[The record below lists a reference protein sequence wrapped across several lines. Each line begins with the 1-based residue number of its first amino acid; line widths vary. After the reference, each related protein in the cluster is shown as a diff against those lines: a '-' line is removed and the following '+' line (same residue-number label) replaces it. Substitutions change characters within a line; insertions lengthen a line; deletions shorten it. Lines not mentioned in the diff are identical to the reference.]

1 MDNSAH
7 QKYSHIDVHPVSGA
21 LGAEIK
27 GVDISIPLEAEVVSE
42 IRDALLKHLVIFFQN
57 QVITPR
63 QQLNFAEQFGI
74 PMEYPQLKGL
84 PDCPLVTEV
93 IKLEH
98 ETLNFGGVW
107 HSDTTYLQQPPM
119 ASLLYAIEIPPYG
132 GDTLFSN
139 QYMAYETLSD
149 GLKKTLSELVAVNT
163 SSKPEVSMTR
173 EDRMREAGM
182 ELNIL
187 SASHPAVRTHPETGN
202 KALFVNK
209 AHTTHFKDWTESESK
224 SLLEFLFQHQVRT
237 EFTCRFRWE
246 KNSLAFWDNRCVQHH
261 PVNDYQGFRRIMHRV
276 TIAGDKPY

>member
-1 MDNSAH
+1 MDNSVH

-21 LGAEIK
+21 LGAEIT
-27 GVDISIPLEAEVVSE
+27 GVDISLPLDTEVVSE
-42 IRDALLKHLVIFFQN
+42 IRKALLNHLVIFFQN
-57 QVITPR
+57 QVITPQ
-63 QQLNFAEQFGI
+63 QQLNFAEQFGLPI
-74 PMEYPQLKGL
+74 EYPQLKGL
-84 PDCPLVTEV
+84 PECPLVTEV

-119 ASLLYAIEIPPYG
+119 ASMLYAIEIPPYG

-187 SASHPAVRTHPETGN
+187 SASHPAVRTHPETGS
-202 KALFVNK
+202 KALYVNK
-209 AHTTHFKDWTESESK
+209 AHTTHFKDWTELESK
-224 SLLEFLFQHQVRT
+224 SLLEFLFHHQVRT
-237 EFTCRFRWE
+237 EFTCRFSWE
-246 KNSLAFWDNRCVQHH
+246 KNSLAFWDNRCVQHN
-261 PVNDYQGFRRIMHRV
+261 PENDYQGFRRIMHRV
-276 TIAGDKPY
+276 TIAGGKPY

>member
-1 MDNSAH
+1 MDNSVH

-21 LGAEIK
+21 LGAEIT
-27 GVDISIPLEAEVVSE
+27 GVDISLPLDAEVVSE
-42 IRDALLKHLVIFFQN
+42 IRKALLNHLVIFFQN
-57 QVITPR
+57 QVITPQ
-63 QQLNFAEQFGI
+63 QQLNFAVQFGLPI
-74 PMEYPQLKGL
+74 EYPQLKGL
-84 PDCPLVTEV
+84 PECPLVTEV

-98 ETLNFGGVW
+98 ETMNFGGVW

-119 ASLLYAIEIPPYG
+119 ASMLYAIEIPPYG

-187 SASHPAVRTHPETGN
+187 SASHPAVRTHPETGS
-202 KALFVNK
+202 KALYVNK
-209 AHTTHFKDWTESESK
+209 AHTTHFKDWTELESK
-224 SLLEFLFQHQVRT
+224 SLLEFLFHHQVRT
-237 EFTCRFRWE
+237 EFTCRFSWE
-246 KNSLAFWDNRCVQHH
+246 KNSLAFWDNRCVQHN

-276 TIAGDKPY
+276 TIAGGKPY

>member
-1 MDNSAH
+1 MDNSVH
-7 QKYSHIDVHPVSGA
+7 QKYSHIDVNPVSGA
-21 LGAEIK
+21 LGAEIT
-27 GVDISIPLEAEVVSE
+27 GVDISLPLDAEVVSE
-42 IRDALLKHLVIFFQN
+42 IRKALLNHLVIFFQN
-57 QVITPR
+57 QVITPQ
-63 QQLNFAEQFGI
+63 QQLNFAEQFGV
-74 PMEYPQLKGL
+74 PMDYPQLKGL
-84 PDCPLVTEV
+84 PECPLVTEV

-119 ASLLYAIEIPPYG
+119 ASMLYAIEIPPYG

-163 SSKPEVSMTR
+163 SSKTEVSMTR
-173 EDRMREAGM
+173 EDRMREAGT

-187 SASHPAVRTHPETGN
+187 SASHPAVRTHPETGS
-202 KALFVNK
+202 KALYVNK
-209 AHTTHFKDWTESESK
+209 AHTTHFKDWTELESK
-224 SLLEFLFQHQVRT
+224 SLLEFLFHHQVRV
-237 EFTCRFRWE
+237 ELTCRFRWE
-246 KNSLAFWDNRCVQHH
+246 KNSLAFWDNRCVQHN

>member
-1 MDNSAH
+1 MKISPHKN
-7 QKYSHIDVHPVSGA
+7 YSHIDVKPVSGA

-27 GVDISIPLEAEVVSE
+27 GVDISIPLDAEVVSE
-42 IRDALLKHLVIFFQN
+42 IRNALLKHLVIFFQN
-57 QVITPR
+57 QVISPQ

-84 PDCPLVTEV
+84 PDYPLVTEV

-132 GDTLFSN
+132 GDTMFSN
-139 QYMAYETLSD
+139 QYMAYETLSE
-149 GLKKTLSELVAVNT
+149 GLKKTLSELVGVNT

-173 EDRMREAGM
+173 EDRMHEAGL

-187 SASHPAVRTHPETGN
+187 NAFHPAVRTHPETRG
-202 KALFVNK
+202 KSLFVNK

-246 KNSLAFWDNRCVQHH
+246 KNSLAFWDNRCVQHY

>member
-1 MDNSAH
+1 MDNSVH

-21 LGAEIK
+21 LGAEIT
-27 GVDISIPLEAEVVSE
+27 GVDISLPLDAEVVSE
-42 IRDALLKHLVIFFQN
+42 IRKALLNHLVIFFQN
-57 QVITPR
+57 QVITPQ
-63 QQLNFAEQFGI
+63 QQLNFAEQFGLPI
-74 PMEYPQLKGL
+74 EYPQLKGL
-84 PDCPLVTEV
+84 PECPLVTEV

-98 ETLNFGGVW
+98 ETMNFGGVW

-119 ASLLYAIEIPPYG
+119 ASMLYAIEIPPYG

-187 SASHPAVRTHPETGN
+187 SASHPAVRTHPETGS
-202 KALFVNK
+202 KALYVNK
-209 AHTTHFKDWTESESK
+209 AHTTHFKDWTELESK
-224 SLLEFLFQHQVRT
+224 SLLEFLFHHQVRT
-237 EFTCRFRWE
+237 EFTCRFSWE
-246 KNSLAFWDNRCVQHH
+246 KNSLAFWDNRCVQHN
-261 PVNDYQGFRRIMHRV
+261 PENDYQGFRRIMHRV

>member
-7 QKYSHIDVHPVSGA
+7 QKYSHINVHPVSGA

-139 QYMAYETLSD
+139 QYMAYKTLSD

-261 PVNDYQGFRRIMHRV
+261 PINDYQGFRRIMHRV

>member
-1 MDNSAH
+1 MNISA
-7 QKYSHIDVHPVSGA
+7 QQNYSHIDVKPVSGA

-27 GVDISIPLEAEVVSE
+27 CVDISIPLDAEVVSE
-42 IRDALLKHLVIFFQN
+42 IRNALLKHLVIFFQN
-57 QVITPR
+57 QVITPQ

-132 GDTLFSN
+132 GDTMFSN
-139 QYMAYETLSD
+139 QYMAYETLSE

-173 EDRMREAGM
+173 EDRMHETGM

-187 SASHPAVRTHPETGN
+187 SASHTAVRTHPETGN

>member
-1 MDNSAH
+1 MDNSVH

-21 LGAEIK
+21 LGAEIT
-27 GVDISIPLEAEVVSE
+27 GVDISLPLDAEVVSE
-42 IRDALLKHLVIFFQN
+42 IRKALLNHLVIFFQN
-57 QVITPR
+57 QVITPQ
-63 QQLNFAEQFGI
+63 QQLNFAEQFGL

-84 PDCPLVTEV
+84 PECPLVTEV

-119 ASLLYAIEIPPYG
+119 ASMLYAIEIPPYG

-187 SASHPAVRTHPETGN
+187 SASHPAVRTHPETGS
-202 KALFVNK
+202 KALYVNK
-209 AHTTHFKDWTESESK
+209 AHTTHFKDWTELESK
-224 SLLEFLFQHQVRT
+224 SLLEFLFHHQVRT
-237 EFTCRFRWE
+237 EFTCRFSWE
-246 KNSLAFWDNRCVQHH
+246 KNSLAFWDNRCVQHN
-261 PVNDYQGFRRIMHRV
+261 PVNDYQGFRRKMHRV

>member
-7 QKYSHIDVHPVSGA
+7 QKYSRIDVHPVSGA

-42 IRDALLKHLVIFFQN
+42 IRNALLKHLVIFFQN
-57 QVITPR
+57 QVITPQ

-84 PDCPLVTEV
+84 LDCPLVTEV

-119 ASLLYAIEIPPYG
+119 ASMLYAIEIPPYG

-163 SSKPEVSMTR
+163 SSKTEVSMTR

-187 SASHPAVRTHPETGN
+187 SASHPAVRTHPETGS
-202 KALFVNK
+202 KALYVNK
-209 AHTTHFKDWTESESK
+209 AHTTHFKDWTELESK
-224 SLLEFLFQHQVRT
+224 SLLEFLFHHQVRT
-237 EFTCRFRWE
+237 EFTCRFSWE
-246 KNSLAFWDNRCVQHH
+246 KNSLAFWDNRCVQHN

-276 TIAGDKPY
+276 TIAGGKPY

>member
-1 MDNSAH
+1 MDNSVH
-7 QKYSHIDVHPVSGA
+7 QKYSHIDVNPVSGA
-21 LGAEIK
+21 LGAEIT
-27 GVDISIPLEAEVVSE
+27 GVDISLPLDTEVVSE
-42 IRDALLKHLVIFFQN
+42 IRKALLNHLVIFFQN
-57 QVITPR
+57 QVITPQ
-63 QQLNFAEQFGI
+63 QQLNFAEQFGLPI
-74 PMEYPQLKGL
+74 EYPQLKGL
-84 PDCPLVTEV
+84 PECPLVTEV

-119 ASLLYAIEIPPYG
+119 ASMLYAIEIPPYG

-182 ELNIL
+182 ELNVL
-187 SASHPAVRTHPETGN
+187 SALHPAVRTHPETGS
-202 KALFVNK
+202 KALYVNI
-209 AHTTHFKDWTESESK
+209 AHTTHFEDWTEQESK
-224 SLLEFLFQHQVRT
+224 SLLEFLFQHQVRP

-246 KNSLAFWDNRCVQHH
+246 KNSLAFWDNRCVQHN

-276 TIAGDKPY
+276 TIAGDEPY

>member
-1 MDNSAH
+1 MDNSVH

-21 LGAEIK
+21 LGAEIT
-27 GVDISIPLEAEVVSE
+27 GVDISLTLDAEVVSE
-42 IRDALLKHLVIFFQN
+42 IRKALLNHLVIFFQN
-57 QVITPR
+57 QVITPQ
-63 QQLNFAEQFGI
+63 QQLNFAEQFGV
-74 PMEYPQLKGL
+74 PMDYPQLKGL
-84 PDCPLVTEV
+84 PECPLVTEV

-98 ETLNFGGVW
+98 ETMNFGGVW

-119 ASLLYAIEIPPYG
+119 ASMLYAIEIPPYG

-163 SSKPEVSMTR
+163 SSKTEVSMTR

-187 SASHPAVRTHPETGN
+187 SASHPAVRTHPETGS
-202 KALFVNK
+202 KALYVNK
-209 AHTTHFKDWTESESK
+209 AHTTHFKDWTELESK
-224 SLLEFLFQHQVRT
+224 SLLEFLFHHQVRT
-237 EFTCRFRWE
+237 EFTCRFSWE
-246 KNSLAFWDNRCVQHH
+246 KNSLAFWDNRCVQHN

-276 TIAGDKPY
+276 TIAGGKPY

>member
-1 MDNSAH
+1 MDNSAQ

-74 PMEYPQLKGL
+74 PTEYPQLKGL
-84 PDCPLVTEV
+84 LDCPLVTEV

>member
-1 MDNSAH
+1 MMDNSAP
-7 QKYSHIDVHPVSGA
+7 QNYLFIDVRPVSGA
-21 LGAEIK
+21 LGAEIT
-27 GVDISIPLEAEVVSE
+27 GVDISLPLDAEVVSE
-42 IRDALLKHLVIFFQN
+42 IRNALLSHLVIFFQN
-57 QVITPR
+57 QIITPQ
-63 QQLNFAEQFGI
+63 QQLNFAEQFGT

-84 PDCPLVTEV
+84 PECPLVTEV

-107 HSDTTYLQQPPM
+107 HSDTTYVNQPPM

-173 EDRMREAGM
+173 EDRMRETEM

-202 KALFVNK
+202 
-209 AHTTHFKDWTESESK
+209 
-224 SLLEFLFQHQVRT
+224 
-237 EFTCRFRWE
+237 
-246 KNSLAFWDNRCVQHH
+246 
-261 PVNDYQGFRRIMHRV
+261 
-276 TIAGDKPY
+276 

>member
-1 MDNSAH
+1 MDNSVH
-7 QKYSHIDVHPVSGA
+7 QKYSHIDVNPVSGA
-21 LGAEIK
+21 LGAEIT
-27 GVDISIPLEAEVVSE
+27 GVDISLPLEAEVVSE
-42 IRDALLKHLVIFFQN
+42 IRKALLNHLVIFFQN
-57 QVITPR
+57 QVITPQ
-63 QQLNFAEQFGI
+63 QQLNFAEQFGV

-84 PDCPLVTEV
+84 PECPLVTEV

-119 ASLLYAIEIPPYG
+119 ASMLYAIEIPTYG

-163 SSKPEVSMTR
+163 SSKTEVSMTR
-173 EDRMREAGM
+173 EDRMREAGT

-187 SASHPAVRTHPETGN
+187 SASHPAVRTPPETGS
-202 KALFVNK
+202 KALYVNK
-209 AHTTHFKDWTESESK
+209 AHTTHFKDWTPLESK
-224 SLLEFLFQHQVRT
+224 SLLEFLFHHQVKA
-237 EFTCRFRWE
+237 ELTCRFRWE
-246 KNSLAFWDNRCVQHH
+246 KNSLAFWDNRCVQHN

>member
-1 MDNSAH
+1 MDNSVH

-21 LGAEIK
+21 LGAEIT
-27 GVDISIPLEAEVVSE
+27 GVDISLPLDTEVVSE
-42 IRDALLKHLVIFFQN
+42 IRKALLNHLVIFFQN
-57 QVITPR
+57 QVITPQ
-63 QQLNFAEQFGI
+63 QQLNFAEQFGLPI
-74 PMEYPQLKGL
+74 EYPQLKGL
-84 PDCPLVTEV
+84 PECPLVTEV

-119 ASLLYAIEIPPYG
+119 ASMLYAIEIPPYG

-187 SASHPAVRTHPETGN
+187 SASHPAVRTHPETGS
-202 KALFVNK
+202 KALYVNK
-209 AHTTHFKDWTESESK
+209 AHTTHFKDWTELESK
-224 SLLEFLFQHQVRT
+224 SLLEFLFHHQVRT
-237 EFTCRFRWE
+237 EFTCRFSWE
-246 KNSLAFWDNRCVQHH
+246 KNSLAFWDNRCVQHN

-276 TIAGDKPY
+276 TIAGGKPY

>member
-1 MDNSAH
+1 MNISA
-7 QKYSHIDVHPVSGA
+7 QQNYSHIDVKPVSGA

-27 GVDISIPLEAEVVSE
+27 GVDISIPLDAEVVSE
-42 IRDALLKHLVIFFQN
+42 IRNALLKNLVIFFQN
-57 QVITPR
+57 QVISPQ

-119 ASLLYAIEIPPYG
+119 ASLLYAIEIPPYR

-139 QYMAYETLSD
+139 QYMAYETLSE
-149 GLKKTLSELVAVNT
+149 GLKKTLSELVGVNT

-173 EDRMREAGM
+173 ENRMHEAGLD
-182 ELNIL
+182 LNIL
-187 SASHPAVRTHPETGN
+187 NAFHPAVRTHPETGS
-202 KALFVNK
+202 KSLFVNK

-246 KNSLAFWDNRCVQHH
+246 KNSLAFWDNRCVQHN

>member
-27 GVDISIPLEAEVVSE
+27 GVEISIPLEAEVVSE

-107 HSDTTYLQQPPM
+107 HSDTAYLQQPPM
-119 ASLLYAIEIPPYG
+119 ASLLYANEIPPYG

-187 SASHPAVRTHPETGN
+187 SAAHPVVRTHPEAVN

-246 KNSLAFWDNRCVQHH
+246 KNSLAFWDNRCVQHN

>member
-1 MDNSAH
+1 MHNSAH
-7 QKYSHIDVHPVSGA
+7 QNYFHIDVHPVSGS
-21 LGAEIK
+21 LGAEIT
-27 GVDISIPLEAEVVSE
+27 GVDISLPLDAEVVSE
-42 IRDALLKHLVIFFQN
+42 IRNALLRNLIIFFQN
-57 QVITPR
+57 QVLTPQ

-84 PDCPLVTEV
+84 PECPLVTEV

-98 ETLNFGGVW
+98 ETFNFGGVW

-119 ASLLYAIEIPPYG
+119 ASMLYAIEIPPYG

-163 SSKPEVSMTR
+163 SSKAEVSMTR
-173 EDRMREAGM
+173 EERMREAGM

-187 SASHPAVRTHPETGN
+187 SASHPAVRTHPETGS
-202 KALFVNK
+202 KALYVNK
-209 AHTTHFKDWTESESK
+209 AHTTHFKDWTERESK
-224 SLLEFLFQHQVRT
+224 SLLEFLFHHQVRT
-237 EFTCRFRWE
+237 EFTCRFSWE
-246 KNSLAFWDNRCVQHH
+246 KNSLAFWDNRCVQHN

-276 TIAGDKPY
+276 TIAGGKPY

>member
-1 MDNSAH
+1 MDNSVH

-21 LGAEIK
+21 LGAEIT
-27 GVDISIPLEAEVVSE
+27 GVDISLPLDAEVVSE
-42 IRDALLKHLVIFFQN
+42 IRKALLNHLVIFFQN
-57 QVITPR
+57 QVITPQ
-63 QQLNFAEQFGI
+63 QQLNFAVQFGLPI
-74 PMEYPQLKGL
+74 EYPQLKGL
-84 PDCPLVTEV
+84 PECPLVTEV

-98 ETLNFGGVW
+98 ETMNFGGVW

-119 ASLLYAIEIPPYG
+119 ASMLYAIEIPPYG

-187 SASHPAVRTHPETGN
+187 SASHPAVRTHPETGS
-202 KALFVNK
+202 KALYVNK
-209 AHTTHFKDWTESESK
+209 AHTTHFKDWTELESK
-224 SLLEFLFQHQVRT
+224 SFLEFLFHHQVRT
-237 EFTCRFRWE
+237 EFTCRFSWE
-246 KNSLAFWDNRCVQHH
+246 KNSLAFWDNRCVQHN

-276 TIAGDKPY
+276 TIAGGKPY

>member
-1 MDNSAH
+1 MDNSVN
-7 QKYSHIDVHPVSGA
+7 QKFSHIDVHPVSGA
-21 LGAEIK
+21 LGAEIT
-27 GVDISIPLEAEVVSE
+27 GVDISLPLDAEVVSE
-42 IRDALLKHLVIFFQN
+42 IRNALLKHLVIFFQN
-57 QVITPR
+57 QVITPQ
-63 QQLNFAEQFGI
+63 QQLNFAEQFGV
-74 PMEYPQLKGL
+74 PMDYPQLKGL
-84 PDCPLVTEV
+84 PEFPLVTEV

-98 ETLNFGGVW
+98 ETMNFGGVW

-119 ASLLYAIEIPPYG
+119 ASMLYAIEIPPYG

-187 SASHPAVRTHPETGN
+187 SASHPAVRTHPETGS
-202 KALFVNK
+202 KALYVNK
-209 AHTTHFKDWTESESK
+209 AHTTHFKDWTELESK
-224 SLLEFLFQHQVRT
+224 SLLEFLFHHQVRT
-237 EFTCRFRWE
+237 EFTCRFSWE
-246 KNSLAFWDNRCVQHH
+246 KNSLAFWDNRCVQHN

-276 TIAGDKPY
+276 TIAGGKPY

>member
-132 GDTLFSN
+132 GDTMFSN
-139 QYMAYETLSD
+139 QYMAYETLSE
-149 GLKKTLSELVAVNT
+149 GLKKTLSELVGVNT

-173 EDRMREAGM
+173 EDRMHEAGM

-187 SASHPAVRTHPETGN
+187 SASHPAVRTHPETGS

>member
-1 MDNSAH
+1 MNISA
-7 QKYSHIDVHPVSGA
+7 QQNYSHIDVKPVSGA

-27 GVDISIPLEAEVVSE
+27 GVDISIPLDAEVVSE
-42 IRDALLKHLVIFFQN
+42 IRNALLKHLVIFFQN
-57 QVITPR
+57 QVISPQ

-132 GDTLFSN
+132 GDTMFSN
-139 QYMAYETLSD
+139 QYMAYETLSE
-149 GLKKTLSELVAVNT
+149 GLKKTLSELVGVNT

-173 EDRMREAGM
+173 EDRMHEAGM

-187 SASHPAVRTHPETGN
+187 NASHPAVRTHPETGS
-202 KALFVNK
+202 KVLFVNK

-246 KNSLAFWDNRCVQHH
+246 KNSLAFWDNRCVQHN

>member
-63 QQLNFAEQFGI
+63 QQLHFAEQFGI
-74 PMEYPQLKGL
+74 PTEYPQLKGL

>member
-7 QKYSHIDVHPVSGA
+7 QKYSHIDVNPVSGA

-42 IRDALLKHLVIFFQN
+42 IRNALLKHLVIFFQN
-57 QVITPR
+57 QVITPQ
-63 QQLNFAEQFGI
+63 QQLNFTEQFGI

-84 PDCPLVTEV
+84 PECPLVTEV

-98 ETLNFGGVW
+98 EKLNFGGVW
-107 HSDTTYLQQPPM
+107 HSDTAYLKKPPM
-119 ASLLYAIEIPPYG
+119 ASMLYAIEIPPYG
-132 GDTLFSN
+132 GDTIFSN
-139 QYMAYETLSD
+139 QYMAYENLSD
-149 GLKKTLSELVAVNT
+149 GFKKTLSELIAVNS

-173 EDRMREAGM
+173 EDRMSEAGM
-182 ELNIL
+182 ELNVL
-187 SASHPAVRTHPETGN
+187 DALHPAVRTHPETGS

-209 AHTTHFKDWTESESK
+209 AHTTHFEDWAEQESK
-224 SLLEFLFQHQVRT
+224 SLLEFLFHHQVRT
-237 EFTCRFRWE
+237 EFTCRFSWE
-246 KNSLAFWDNRCVQHH
+246 KNSLVFWDNRCVQHN

>member
-1 MDNSAH
+1 M
-7 QKYSHIDVHPVSGA
+7 
-21 LGAEIK
+21 
-27 GVDISIPLEAEVVSE
+27 VSE

-74 PMEYPQLKGL
+74 PTEYPQLKGL

-209 AHTTHFKDWTESESK
+209 AHTTHFKDWTESC
-224 SLLEFLFQHQVRT
+224 LLYTSPSPRD
-237 EFTCRFRWE
+237 R
-246 KNSLAFWDNRCVQHH
+246 
-261 PVNDYQGFRRIMHRV
+261 G
-276 TIAGDKPY
+276 

>member
-42 IRDALLKHLVIFFQN
+42 IRNALLKHLVIFFQN
-57 QVITPR
+57 QVITPQ

-149 GLKKTLSELVAVNT
+149 GLKKTLSELVGVNT

-173 EDRMREAGM
+173 EDRMHEAGM

-246 KNSLAFWDNRCVQHH
+246 KNSLAFWDNRCVQHN

>member
-1 MDNSAH
+1 MDNSVH

-21 LGAEIK
+21 LGAEIT
-27 GVDISIPLEAEVVSE
+27 GVDISLPLDAEVVSE
-42 IRDALLKHLVIFFQN
+42 IRNALLNHLVIFFKN
-57 QVITPR
+57 QVITPQ
-63 QQLNFAEQFGI
+63 QQLNFAEQFGV
-74 PMEYPQLKGL
+74 PMDYPQLKGL
-84 PDCPLVTEV
+84 PECPLVTEV

-119 ASLLYAIEIPPYG
+119 ASMLYAIEIPPYG

-187 SASHPAVRTHPETGN
+187 SASHPAVRTHPETGS
-202 KALFVNK
+202 KALYVNK
-209 AHTTHFKDWTESESK
+209 AHTTHFKDWTELESR
-224 SLLEFLFQHQVRT
+224 SLLEFLFHHQVRT
-237 EFTCRFRWE
+237 EFTCRFSWE
-246 KNSLAFWDNRCVQHH
+246 KYSLAFWDNRCVQHN